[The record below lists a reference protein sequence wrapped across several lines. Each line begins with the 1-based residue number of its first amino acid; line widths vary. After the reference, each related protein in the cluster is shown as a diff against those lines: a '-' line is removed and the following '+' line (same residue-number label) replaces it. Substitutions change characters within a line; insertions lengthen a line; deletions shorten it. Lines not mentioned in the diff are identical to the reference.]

1 MAKRSKGI
9 KRIVFMISILSGIGW
24 ILFIAIMGGF
34 TPMTYV
40 DPSEVPQADAATA
53 AKALLAPVAVFCVGY
68 FIPQLICR
76 VVYWV
81 IDGFRKDGET

>member
-1 MAKRSKGI
+1 MAKRSQGI
-9 KRIVFMISILSGIGW
+9 KRIVFMISILCGIGW
-24 ILFIAIMGGF
+24 ISFIGIMSDGF
-34 TPMTYV
+34 SGFSRV
-40 DPSEVPQADAATA
+40 DASGFSQENREAWFFSAAGF
-53 AKALLAPVAVFCVGY
+53 AVVY